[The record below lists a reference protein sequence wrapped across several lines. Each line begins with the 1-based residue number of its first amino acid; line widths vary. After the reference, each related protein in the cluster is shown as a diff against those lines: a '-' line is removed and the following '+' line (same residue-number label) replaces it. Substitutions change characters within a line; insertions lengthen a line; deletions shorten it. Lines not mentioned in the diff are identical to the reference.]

1 MTTADA
7 QLRREND
14 GDALAVIATA
24 LAPCAGGPP
33 LHVHPTLDASF
44 YVLAGTLAFR
54 IGDSQFIAL
63 PGASVSAPS
72 GTPHTYANH
81 STETA
86 RVLITCT
93 AVAGNAHRT
102 DIVGPPI
109 DLSNELEN

>member
-1 MTTADA
+1 MTASNPD
-7 QLRREND
+7 LKRDNHR
-14 GDALAVIATA
+14 GALAVIATA

-44 YVLAGTLAFR
+44 YVLAGKLAFR
-54 IGDSQFIAL
+54 VGDSLFMAL

-81 STETA
+81 NAEAA

-93 AVAGNAHRT
+93 PVAGSAHRT
-102 DIVGPPI
+102 DIVGPPL
-109 DLSNELEN
+109 DHANELEN

>member
-1 MTTADA
+1 MTTSNAE
-7 QLRREND
+7 LRHENH

-44 YVLAGTLAFR
+44 YVLAGALAFR
-54 IGDSQFIAL
+54 IGDSRFMAL
-63 PGASVSAPS
+63 AGASVSAPS

-81 STETA
+81 TTEAA

-93 AVAGNAHRT
+93 PVAGNAHRT